1 MKKSLIELNYME
13 PVNGNFND
21 CTNEILI
28 VLINIFPVV
37 VILKIDQDL
46 SFSSQIFL
54 KYNR

>member
-46 SFSSQIFL
+46 SFSSPIFL

>member
-1 MKKSLIELNYME
+1 MKKSLIELNYKE
-13 PVNGNFND
+13 SVNGNFNY

-46 SFSSQIFL
+46 
-54 KYNR
+54 